1 MDPAVTRAL
10 PQLHHRSGNSLIYMK
25 DHREPAGRRPNR
37 WLLIGLAALAV
48 AIYSLTI
55 MVQLM

>member
-1 MDPAVTRAL
+1 MDAAVAGAL

-25 DHREPAGRRPNR
+25 DRDEPAGHKPNR

-55 MVQLM
+55 MVQLG